1 MAGSCDGDRIGV
13 NHAEALL
20 VNGVLGLGRGD
31 LLLTVVSDA
40 KTLKLLVDEEAGPE
54 KLSVSYE
61 IKSEAYFEW

>member
-1 MAGSCDGDRIGV
+1 
-13 NHAEALL
+13 
-20 VNGVLGLGRGD
+20 LGLGRGD